1 VFRDLGQRLTLSFGR
16 RLTRVAVISVVTIC
30 AAVSL
35 APSAASSAT
44 KPKPN
49 KDVICSSIVTAKA
62 VADATQVA
70 VAPATNLN
78 NGGFGP
84 VHFPFL
90 VPFYQL
96 GNSDT
101 SLPGSSCQYNYA
113 NDAQGVSGPIV
124 AEVVTG
130 FGPVKVSAW
139 HSYEAFERKHAFT
152 GAVGVTGPLG
162 QIATLGFQALNLGD
176 GSRAFEMSLSNYY
189 ENTSTQTPVI
199 EDEVFA
205 LTRHGNIIMVELTPV
220 LVSSSGAWTDSTEGM
235 IRALVT
241 GALSEGPF

>member
-1 VFRDLGQRLTLSFGR
+1 MFRVFGRQRTLTLGR
-16 RLTRVAVISVVTIC
+16 QSVRVAVIGVATIC

-35 APSAASSAT
+35 VPPVASSAT
-44 KPKPN
+44 KPKQN
-49 KDVICSSIVTAKA
+49 KDVICSAVVSSQAIALVTK
-62 VADATQVA
+62 VA
-70 VAPATNLN
+70 VGPATNAN
-78 NGGFGP
+78 NGGYGP
-84 VHFPFL
+84 VHFPFT

-96 GNSDT
+96 GKAGYSI
-101 SLPGSSCQYNYA
+101 PGSTCEYQFSNGGASNGYA
-113 NDAQGVSGPIV
+113 AIV
-124 AEVVTG
+124 LVG